1 MQLWIASM
9 TELETTPLGKPL
21 PPDWR
26 LEPLG
31 PMCSKIGSGATP
43 RGGSAVYKA
52 TGTTFIRS
60 QNVFDHHFSRSGLAF
75 IDDDSATKLD
85 GVSVQP
91 NDILLNITGDGE
103 TIARCC
109 VVPKEVLP
117 ARVNQHVMIIR
128 PGDQLVPGYLQR
140 YLSHPRIRQY
150 MLSHNSGGSRRALTK
165 SHVEGFRVVLPPLS
179 VQRAID
185 EVLGALD
192 EKIVSNQK
200 LVEDSD
206 ALWLALASSALDQI
220 EEHAESLPGGEL
232 QNFSSIAR
240 FVNGR
245 AFTKNATG
253 SGRMVIRIAEL
264 NNGPGASTVYND
276 IDVATDYLAHAGDL
290 LFAWSGSLTVQRWFR
305 DEAIINQHL
314 FKVIPN
320 PNIPSWFVHAHLLRL
335 LPMYQRIASG
345 KATTMGHIQRRDL
358 DVVVGVPKVESLAKL
373 DLVCDPLWRRSLQA
387 ELETVSLVNLRDTLL
402 PRLLSGD
409 IRVREINALVED
421 AV

>member
-1 MQLWIASM
+1 M
-9 TELETTPLGKPL
+9 TELEPTPLGKAL
-21 PPDWR
+21 PRGWR

-31 PMCSKIGSGATP
+31 SMCSKIGSGATP
-43 RGGSAVYKA
+43 RGGSAVYSD
-52 TGTTFIRS
+52 TGMTFIRS
-60 QNVFDHHFSRSGLAF
+60 QNVFDHHFSQSGLVY
-75 IDDDSATKLD
+75 IDDASATKLD

-109 VVPKEVLP
+109 VVPKAVLP

-128 PGDQLVPGYLQR
+128 PMEGVVPGYLQR

-165 SHVEGFRVVLPPLS
+165 AHVEGFRVVLPPLS

-192 EKIVSNQK
+192 EKIESNQR
-200 LVEDSD
+200 LVEDTD
-206 ALWLALASSALDQI
+206 ALWLSLASSALDHI
-220 EEHAESLPGGEL
+220 EHTGSSPDGEL
-232 QNFSSIAR
+232 QKLSSLAR
-240 FVNGR
+240 FINGR

-253 SGRMVIRIAEL
+253 SGRLVVRIAEL

-276 IDVATDYLAHAGDL
+276 IDVATDYLARAGDL

-305 DEAIINQHL
+305 DEAIINQHI
-314 FKVIPN
+314 FKVVPN
-320 PNIPSWFVHAHLLRL
+320 SNIPSWLLHAHLLRL
-335 LPMYQRIASG
+335 LPVYQRIASG

-358 DVVVGVPKVESLAKL
+358 DIDVGVPKEENLANL
-373 DLVCDPLWRRSLQA
+373 DLVCDPLWGRSLQA
-387 ELETVSLVNLRDTLL
+387 ELETVALVNLRDTLL

-409 IRVREINALVED
+409 IRVRHSNALVED